1 MYLFDCYYVLHLLVE
16 LMSNK
21 KILHLTFWGIA
32 KLSSNISSNIS
43 VAEIFYGPTSN
54 VWEFHFLQILVI
66 IYFLIVFI
74 IAILVGG
81 KWYFIVLLICI
92 SWWYVIFKP
101 FHISFGHLYISFKK
115 NVYSDPLPI
124 LNPVFVCL
132 FFWYW
137 AVLSFYILNIYSLS
151 DILFANIFSH

>member
-92 SWWYVIFKP
+92 SVLESAEEPEIKLP
-101 FHISFGHLYISFKK
+101 TPAGSSKKQESSKKHLF
-115 NVYSDPLPI
+115 L
-124 LNPVFVCL
+124 L
-132 FFWYW
+132 YW
-137 AVLSFYILNIYSLS
+137 LCQSLWLCGS
-151 DILFANIFSH
+151 Q